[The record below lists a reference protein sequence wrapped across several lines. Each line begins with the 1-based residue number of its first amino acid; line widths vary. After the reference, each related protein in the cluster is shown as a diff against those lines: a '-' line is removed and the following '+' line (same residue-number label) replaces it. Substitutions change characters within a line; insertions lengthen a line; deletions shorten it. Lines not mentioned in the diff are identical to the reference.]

1 MWLGHVYQQKTSMG
15 RLTHPSKNWKL
26 IQNPCAKYTPS
37 QNFSELPFLWTLK
50 VISLKSMN
58 SCCKNLDWS
67 VKKKEETTWLLWLLL
82 VQSHLSKV

>member
-15 RLTHPSKNWKL
+15 RLNHPSKNWKL

-50 VISLKSMN
+50 GISLKSMN

-67 VKKKEETTWLLWLLL
+67 AKKKKKQLDYCGFY
-82 VQSHLSKV
+82 